1 MKTSRFTKRA
11 HTIPFFVSRTKTNA
25 STFSAAM
32 PKTNTTTAK
41 RVSRTERKRQNQQN
55 ALKKISASSTRK
67 HGELHASVS
76 LDKADHPRAVAAQ
89 ERFKRTHER
98 DASHKDPIDG
108 RWVPFAWVTPSNAT
122 VHLHSGSEPIDSAG
136 SKLALTPY
144 GCFDGRKGT
153 LSVRV
158 RELTDLDITINLK
171 SFLQVK
177 DMSQV
182 FSLFDSTYTKDVHS
196 DGPRRAVA
204 HAHKRRCL

>member
-1 MKTSRFTKRA
+1 M
-11 HTIPFFVSRTKTNA
+11 
-25 STFSAAM
+25 
-32 PKTNTTTAK
+32 TTAK
-41 RVSRTERKRQNQQN
+41 SFRTTKRKLQSQQN
-55 ALKKISASSTRK
+55 ALSKSSARSTHE

-89 ERFKRTHER
+89 ERFKRTHEC

-122 VHLHSGSEPIDSAG
+122 VHLHSSSEPIDSAN
-136 SKLALTPY
+136 SKLSLTPY

-171 SFLQVK
+171 SFLHVK
-177 DMSQV
+177 DVSQA